1 MKTFSVGCS
10 DVGRKRE
17 NNEDS
22 FHTDDQVG
30 LYIVADGMGG
40 LGAGEVASST
50 VVSSVKDY
58 MEAFHTSPVAQE
70 TDESNMSPAAT
81 AVCHSIELA
90 NRVVFQLSQ
99 DQGSYKGM
107 GSTAAVAY
115 LHGDTLITANVG
127 DSRIYLVREDSIEQ
141 LTQDHTLLAE
151 HIRKNPNWDP
161 NSASIPMKHIL
172 VRAVGIHENVEA
184 DVYEMQPLPGDLI
197 ILCSDGLTDMLSD
210 DEIHQAV
217 LEGGELKEVCS
228 RLIDMANE
236 RGGLDNVT
244 AVVFFFLKE
253 EKGLLHKL
261 FGSK

>member
-1 MKTFSVGCS
+1 
-10 DVGRKRE
+10 
-17 NNEDS
+17 
-22 FHTDDQVG
+22 
-30 LYIVADGMGG
+30 
-40 LGAGEVASST
+40 
-50 VVSSVKDY
+50 
-58 MEAFHTSPVAQE
+58 
-70 TDESNMSPAAT
+70 MSPAAT

-90 NRVVFQLSQ
+90 NRVVYQLSQ

-127 DSRIYLVREDSIEQ
+127 DSRIYLVRQDSIEQ

-161 NSASIPMKHIL
+161 NTASIPMKHIL
-172 VRAVGIHENVEA
+172 VRAVGIHETVEA

-210 DEIHQAV
+210 DEIHQAA
-217 LEGGELKEVCS
+217 LEGGELEEICS
-228 RLIDMANE
+228 RLVDMANE

-244 AVVFFFLKE
+244 AVVFFLQKE